1 MTDSEYRIEMHA
13 LDKRDT
19 SFKEQIY
26 EGSVQGALAI
36 MSAWIHDA
44 QTIANIIGET
54 VCVYATSKGK
64 EKEDMLSA
72 YSYVDP
78 EVKQ

>member
-13 LDKRDT
+13 LDKGDT
-19 SFKEQIY
+19 SFKEQMY
-26 EGSVQGALAI
+26 EGSIQGALAI
-36 MSAWIHDA
+36 MSVWIQDA
-44 QTIANIIGET
+44 QTIANIIGKT
-54 VCVYATSKGK
+54 VCVYAKSEGK
-64 EKEDMLSA
+64 KTEYLLTA